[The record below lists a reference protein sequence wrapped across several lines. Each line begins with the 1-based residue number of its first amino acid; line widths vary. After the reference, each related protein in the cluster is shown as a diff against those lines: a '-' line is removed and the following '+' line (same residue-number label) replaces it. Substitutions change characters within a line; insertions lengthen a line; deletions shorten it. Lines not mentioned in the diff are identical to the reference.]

1 MGPDAVN
8 GVKSMD
14 EIFKRRSIR
23 KYLDRPV
30 EEEKTEKLLRAAMQA
45 PTSGN
50 QRPWEFLVVRDK
62 EALMQLS
69 LTSPFSMAVAK
80 APLAIVM
87 LGNRDL
93 FRYPEDWEKDL
104 GAATQNLLLEAVS
117 LDLGAV
123 WIGVAPLT
131 ECMDNVRSVCALPAN
146 IDPFA
151 IVSVGY
157 PVEEKPPIDRFEP
170 GRVHYEKY

>member
-1 MGPDAVN
+1 
-8 GVKSMD
+8 MD

-23 KYLDRPV
+23 KYTDKPV
-30 EEEKTEKLLRAAMQA
+30 EEEKIELLLRAAMQA

-50 QRPWEFLVVRDK
+50 QRPWEFLVVKDK
-62 EALMQLS
+62 EALRELS

-80 APLAIVM
+80 APLAIIM

-104 GAATQNLLLEAVS
+104 GAATQNMLLEAVS
-117 LDLGAV
+117 LKLGAV
-123 WIGVAPLT
+123 WIGVAPLP
-131 ECMDNVRSVCALPAN
+131 ECMDHVREACALPPN

-151 IVSVGY
+151 IVAVGY
-157 PVEEKPPIDRFEP
+157 PLEDKPPIDRFEAD
-170 GRVHYEKY
+170 RIHYEKY